1 MKTKVMQKTLASAVH
16 LEGVGLHT
24 GHKVSLTIKPAGPN
38 EGLSFVRTDLP
49 SSPRIVANID
59 NVFRTN
65 RGTSLSVDG
74 VQIHTVEHA
83 LATLTGL
90 GIDNAILE
98 VTDDELPIM
107 DGSAQA
113 FCEAIQR
120 AGIVSLNTRRKVLQ
134 LTEPVFVSKGDMFVA
149 AFPYDGFRISFKIQ
163 YEHNFLKEQSYGFSL
178 SEESF
183 VRDIV
188 AARTF
193 CFDYEIEQ
201 LRELGLIQGGSLDN
215 AIVITKDGVLND
227 SLRFPDEC
235 VRHKILDLMG
245 DLTLLGQGLNAC
257 IVAIKAGHAMNVELV
272 KALKAVSEG
281 NSGEPMG
288 GMDINAIKKVIPHRH
303 PFLLI
308 DRILHIEDA
317 KKAIGF
323 KNLSLN
329 EDFFQGHFPGHPV
342 MPGVLIVE
350 ALAQTAAVLMLGKEE
365 SAGKIAYFM
374 SLDKVKFRKPV
385 FPGDQLMLDVEIL
398 RVKRRVVMARGR
410 AFVAGD
416 LVTESEFKVGLV
428 DR

>member
-1 MKTKVMQKTLASAVH
+1 MKTNVMQKTVASSVH

-38 EGLSFVRTDLP
+38 EGLSFVRADLP

-74 VQIHTVEHA
+74 VEIHTVEHA

-98 VTDDELPIM
+98 VTADELPIM

-120 AGIVSLNTRRKVLQ
+120 AGIVSLNARRKVLQ
-134 LTEPVFVSKGDMFVA
+134 LTKPVFVSKGDMFIA
-149 AFPYDGFRISFKIQ
+149 AFPYDGFRLSFKIE
-163 YEHNFLKEQSYGFSL
+163 YEHDFLKEQSYGFSL

-183 VRDIV
+183 VKDIA

-201 LRELGLIQGGSLDN
+201 LRELGLIKGGSLDN
-215 AIVITKDGVLND
+215 AIVVTKDGVLNE

-235 VRHKILDLMG
+235 VRHKILDLIG
-245 DLTLLGQGLNAC
+245 DLTLLGQGLSASV
-257 IVAIKAGHAMNVELV
+257 VAIKAGHGMNVELV

-281 NSGEPMG
+281 KGGERIG
-288 GMDINAIKKVIPHRH
+288 GMDLDAIKKIIPHRH

-308 DRILHIEDA
+308 DRILHIEDN

-323 KNLSLN
+323 KNVSGN
-329 EDFFQGHFPGHPV
+329 EEFFQGHFPGHPV

-350 ALAQTAAVLMLGKEE
+350 ALAQTAAVLMLRKEKRV
-365 SAGKIAYFM
+365 GKIAYFM
-374 SLDKVKFRKPV
+374 SLDNVKFRKPV
-385 FPGDQLMLDVEIL
+385 FPSDQLMLEVEIL
-398 RVKRRVVMARGR
+398 RVKTRVVMAKGR

-416 LVTESEFKVGLV
+416 LVTESEFKFGLV